1 MANKLY
7 DETSIQ
13 NIANAIRNKN
23 GSSDLYTIS
32 QMAQAILDIPYGG
45 GSGDI
50 TWDRTLVNEWDF
62 TQSLNSKTGNSPF
75 VIESGATRDS
85 NGITLSS
92 NADRVKL
99 DLSTLGISDF
109 TNVDIELDLDWS
121 IFERQGTTR
130 EVFAVYNDSWSNY
143 SAGLMLY
150 DQTWMSFIDQR
161 RNNTPTYGGIRFF
174 DKLCI
179 KLEHGKTTY
188 YGMGLYVNEISTTNA
203 FGDYINT
210 YLQTNPYFYLGSGY
224 SDYGII
230 KLRFKAMRI
239 YERT

>member
-1 MANKLY
+1 MPTMYRCGMKKAVAPAAP
-7 DETSIQ
+7 S
-13 NIANAIRNKN
+13 
-23 GSSDLYTIS
+23 
-32 QMAQAILDIPYGG
+32 
-45 GSGDI
+45 DI

-62 TQSLNSKTGNSPF
+62 TTSLNSKTGNSPF
-75 VIESGATRDS
+75 VIESGATRDE
-85 NGITLSS
+85 NGITLLS

-109 TNVDIELDLDWS
+109 TKVDIELDLDWS
-121 IFERQGTTR
+121 IFDRQGTTR
-130 EVFAVYNDSWSNY
+130 EIFAVYNDSWSNY

-150 DQTWMSFIDQR
+150 DQTWMSFLDQR
-161 RNNTPTYGGIRFF
+161 RNNTPLYGGIRLF

-179 KLEHGKTTY
+179 KLEHNKTSY
-188 YGMGLYVNEISTTNA
+188 YGMDLYVNEITTTDA

-230 KLRFKAMRI
+230 NLRIKGMRI